1 MSIAGWIALILV
13 FLWLFLYSLWLVMHS
28 AYMLGITHAGRR
40 GSEAADKDIDDEKTL
55 EAINASIVRTRAACS
70 AKSCL
75 SLDEDGLCRYACVMI
90 GKDGKCRMMK
100 TRENG

>member
-1 MSIAGWIALILV
+1 MSIVGWIALLLV
-13 FLWLFLYSLWLVMHS
+13 FLWLFLYSLMHS

-40 GSEAADKDIDDEKTL
+40 GSEAADRGIDDEKTL

-70 AKSCL
+70 AKSCV

-100 TRENG
+100 TREND

>member
-1 MSIAGWIALILV
+1 MSIAGWMVLLLV
-13 FLWLFLYSLWLVMHS
+13 FLWLFLYSLWLVIHS
-28 AYMLGITHAGRR
+28 AYMLGMTHAGKSRNETT
-40 GSEAADKDIDDEKTL
+40 GKDADDELTL
-55 EAINASIVRTRAACS
+55 EAVNASIIRTRAACS